1 MIETLDFSGNIVT
14 VIGFVGVISTGII
27 VVTSFR
33 RYFNSPL
40 RK

>member
-1 MIETLDFSGNIVT
+1 LI
-14 VIGFVGVISTGII
+14 GVISTLII

-40 RK
+40 RKWFVLS